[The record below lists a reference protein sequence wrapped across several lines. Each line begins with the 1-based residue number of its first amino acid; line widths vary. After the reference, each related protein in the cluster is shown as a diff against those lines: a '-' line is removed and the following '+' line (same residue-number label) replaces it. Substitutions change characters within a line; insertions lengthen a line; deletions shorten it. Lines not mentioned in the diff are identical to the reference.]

1 MRDLDESMFC
11 YLKGYLHIQSDL
23 KRQGETERKTEMDK
37 GEKMTF
43 HHIVRSLFVPL
54 ANHSRERTMSWCF
67 IFGLQLFRITPMHIK
82 ILNHLKNVIK
92 NYLISII

>member
-1 MRDLDESMFC
+1 MGNA
-11 YLKGYLHIQSDL
+11 LKMSLSLRHSESDL

-67 IFGLQLFRITPMHIK
+67 IFGLQLFRITPMHNK
-82 ILNHLKNVIK
+82 DLKSSK
-92 NYLISII
+92 KL